1 MAGID
6 IRYDEEYEKVKRE
19 KPKKAK
25 DLLREYAELIA
36 ETSVF
41 VFFIMTF
48 VAQAAQI
55 PTPSMER
62 TMLVGDFML
71 INKFIYAQPVLPAEK
86 LFLPSRPVERNDFV
100 VFKSQD
106 EPNKNIVKRVIAVA
120 GDKIEIR
127 AKQVYVND
135 TPLQENYK
143 VHIDPQVHAEESR
156 FSQEGYRRDNFG
168 PAVVPDGHV
177 YVMGD
182 NRDNSLD
189 SRFWGFLPISRI
201 KGRPWL
207 IYFSYETLENPHLR
221 NSARDRL
228 DKLVRAVTKTRWKRM
243 FKVYR

>member
-1 MAGID
+1 VNRD
-6 IRYDEEYEKVKRE
+6 

-25 DLLREYAELIA
+25 GLFREYAELIA

-55 PTPSMER
+55 PTPSMEK
-62 TMLVGDFML
+62 TMLVGDLLL
-71 INKFIYAQPVLPAEK
+71 INKLVYAQPVFPAER
-86 LFLPSRPVERNDFV
+86 LFLPSRPVQRNDFV
-100 VFKSQD
+100 VFKSPE
-106 EPNKNIVKRVIAVA
+106 EPDKDIVKRVIAAA
-120 GDKIEIR
+120 GDMIEIR

-135 TPLQENYK
+135 APLQEDYK
-143 VHIDPQVHAEESR
+143 VHIDPQVYAEDSR
-156 FSQEGYRRDNFG
+156 FSHEGYRRDNFG

-177 YVMGD
+177 FVMGD

-189 SRFWGFLPISRI
+189 SRFWGFLPVSRI

-207 IYFSYETLENPHLR
+207 VYFSYETLENPHLR
-221 NSARDRL
+221 NSPKDRL
-228 DKLVRAVTKTRWKRM
+228 VKLARAATRTRWKRM

>member
-1 MAGID
+1 M
-6 IRYDEEYEKVKRE
+6 KRE

-25 DLLREYAELIA
+25 GLLREYAELIA
-36 ETSVF
+36 EISVF

-48 VAQAAQI
+48 VAQGAQI

-62 TMLVGDFML
+62 TMLVGDFVL
-71 INKFIYAQPVLPAEK
+71 INKFIYAQPVLPAER
-86 LFLPSRPVERNDFV
+86 LLLPSRPIERNDLV
-100 VFKSQD
+100 VFKLQE
-106 EPNKNIVKRVIAVA
+106 EPDKDIVKRVIAVA
-120 GDKIEIR
+120 EDKVEIR

-135 TPLQENYK
+135 APLQENYK
-143 VHIDPQVHAEESR
+143 VHIDPQVYTEESR
-156 FSQEGYRRDNFG
+156 YSHEGYRRDNFG

-177 YVMGD
+177 FVMGD

-221 NSARDRL
+221 NSLKGRL
-228 DKLVRAVTKTRWKRM
+228 DKIVRAMTRTRWKRI

>member
-1 MAGID
+1 
-6 IRYDEEYEKVKRE
+6 VKRE

-25 DLLREYAELIA
+25 GLLREYAELFT

-55 PTPSMER
+55 PTPSMEKA
-62 TMLVGDFML
+62 MLVGDLIL
-71 INKFIYAQPVLPAEK
+71 INKFIYAQPVLPAER
-86 LFLPSRPVERNDFV
+86 LFLPSRPIERNDFV
-100 VFKSQD
+100 VFKSQE
-106 EPNKNIVKRVIAVA
+106 EPDKDIVKRVIAVA

-135 TPLQENYK
+135 APLQENYK
-143 VHIDPQVHAEESR
+143 VHIDPQVYADESR
-156 FSQEGYRRDNFG
+156 SSHQGYCRDNFG

-177 YVMGD
+177 FVMGD

-189 SRFWGFLPISRI
+189 SRFSGFLPISRI

-221 NSARDRL
+221 NSPKDRL
-228 DKLVRAVTKTRWKRM
+228 DKLVRAATRTRWKRI